1 MKAGSAVA
9 LFCICLAVMVWH
21 VPIEGEAATGKGEM
35 ARALVNAIFV
45 PVVDAFGR
53 EPVVIV
59 LGIIAFFGVL
69 VRLGIGLPQFSM
81 PSIPKP
87 SFTSPD
93 PVPEAISRKRALS
106 GVANL
111 ETGSPPPPPP
121 PPPPPLQDQPDTGH
135 SGLLLPLEVRLGER
149 RPTQEELKR
158 AFPAFE
164 GDIPDELVD
173 RAFAMAEERIRKAT
187 PHGKR
192 VDPIAIVRKAREKD
206 RDWSGDRS
214 HFGGLPR
221 LGHAEWPRS
230 AKGVPLP
237 FVAQIDLAEVAAAN
251 PDTPLPQSGS
261 LAFFIN
267 DGAVIHVPEGDFPI
281 TPAPHDLPPAY
292 AEDDCPLPEHAS
304 HISHQAFP
312 FWPVDLMRLALPQDL
327 PDPCDDYEIIEEIET
342 AQFAALD
349 RLVPGRGYA
358 FTAGSYD
365 QERTA
370 GLDTMWWY
378 GADLLLRQLRTSLAG
393 VPRRIQSQYDS
404 IAASRDYQRRLAA
417 EPQPSAAKIASAE
430 ATEEN
435 YRSAIPKIEEKGR
448 ELADFIGHFEQF
460 VEGRDPWSEMRPE
473 ETQILGE
480 AMREVQDN
488 FSEICGFHVAYRMED
503 LRSASIRRMMTGN
516 HAAVSA
522 LPDEVLAYLNG
533 GYRRPSQAMHQMFGV
548 GASPQDGIYA
558 HMSDHLLLQIT
569 YDDLPEFRFGDMG
582 VYHFWISPDDLA
594 AGNWHKAEL
603 TFECS

>member
-9 LFCICLAVMVWH
+9 LLCICLAVLVWH
-21 VPIEGEAATGKGEM
+21 VPIEGAAATGKGEI
-35 ARALVNAIFV
+35 ACALVNSIFV

-59 LGIIAFFGVL
+59 LGIIAIFGVL

-87 SFTSPD
+87 SFPAHD
-93 PVPEAISRKRALS
+93 PVPEGVSRKRALS
-106 GVANL
+106 GVAHR
-111 ETGSPPPPPP
+111 ETIAAPPPPPP
-121 PPPPPLQDQPDTGH
+121 PVPRAGDPNLDY
-135 SGLLLPLEVRLGER
+135 SGLLPLEVRLGKR
-149 RPTQEELKR
+149 RPTREELKR

-164 GDIPDELVD
+164 GDIPDEVID
-173 RAFAMAEERIRKAT
+173 RAFAMAGERIRKAT

-192 VDPIAIVRKAREKD
+192 VDPIAIVRKTREKD
-206 RDWSGDRS
+206 RNWSGDRS

-251 PDTPLPQSGS
+251 PDTPLPKTGS

-292 AEDDCPLPEHAS
+292 AEDDHPLPEHAS
-304 HISHQAFP
+304 HVSHQAFP
-312 FWPVDLMRLALPQDL
+312 FWPVDLMRLSLPQDL
-327 PDPCDDYEIIEEIET
+327 PEPCDDYDIIEEIET

-358 FTAGSYD
+358 FTAGRYD
-365 QERTA
+365 QDRTA

-378 GADLLLRQLRTSLAG
+378 GADLFLRQLRTSLAG

-417 EPQPSAAKIASAE
+417 EPEPSAAKIASAE
-430 ATEEN
+430 ANEES
-435 YRSAIPKIEEKGR
+435 YRRAIPKIEEKGR
-448 ELADFIGHFEQF
+448 ELADFIGHFEKF
-460 VEGRDPWSEMRPE
+460 VSGRDPWSEMSAE
-473 ETQILGE
+473 EVQILEE
-480 AMREVQDN
+480 AMREVRDN
-488 FSEICGFHVAYRMED
+488 FDQVCSYRVAYRMED
-503 LRSASIRRMMTGN
+503 LRSASIRRMITGDQ
-516 HAAVSA
+516 AAAAA
-522 LPDEVLAYLNG
+522 LPDEVLSYLNN
-533 GYRRPSQAMHQMFGV
+533 GYRRPSKAMHQMFGV
-548 GASPQDGIYA
+548 GASPQDGIYG

-582 VYHFWISPDDLA
+582 VYHFWISPENLA
-594 AGNWHKAEL
+594 AGNWDKAEL